1 MDIRYK
7 MYPYPVLA
15 YFLDDY
21 KDKHAFDVKSRMLRT
36 VLIRD
41 LYLRRPLQIRNFS
54 VLCGVAKHPLYII
67 WSVRRL
73 VFAK

>member
-21 KDKHAFDVKSRMLRT
+21 KDKHVVNR
-36 VLIRD
+36 VE
-41 LYLRRPLQIRNFS
+41 
-54 VLCGVAKHPLYII
+54 II
-67 WSVRRL
+67 I
-73 VFAK
+73 FF